1 MKELSYRACIA
12 KADAVQHNARA
23 RRPPD
28 PKHEAHNHMDGDVST
43 DGAVF
48 DNHKSQNQS
57 QSMVDMRMLGSHSMC
72 AVLSAAR
79 GSEGL
84 PCAQP
89 VRLLH
94 HIFANFAYGAPPLM

>member
-1 MKELSYRACIA
+1 MLF
-12 KADAVQHNARA
+12 NTT

-28 PKHEAHNHMDGDVST
+28 PKHEAHNHMDEDVST
-43 DGAVF
+43 DGAVY

-79 GSEGL
+79 GSEGR

-89 VRLLH
+89 ASCTISSQTSLTALLLGY
-94 HIFANFAYGAPPLM
+94 I

>member
-1 MKELSYRACIA
+1 MLF
-12 KADAVQHNARA
+12 NTT

-43 DGAVF
+43 DGAVYE
-48 DNHKSQNQS
+48 NLKSQNQS

-94 HIFANFAYGAPPLM
+94 HIFANFAYGAPPRLYLGEIRTVLRIYSIS

>member
-1 MKELSYRACIA
+1 MLF
-12 KADAVQHNARA
+12 NTT

-43 DGAVF
+43 DGAVYE
-48 DNHKSQNQS
+48 NLKSQNQS

-94 HIFANFAYGAPPLM
+94 HIFANFAYGAPPLMLYVVDM